1 MRSTEKFIKSSKWL
15 DKNNACSAPLGIII
29 HVFGFSGPV
38 YMRFSK
44 KSDFYQKS
52 FCTSCV
58 FADFFKTMDFHR
70 KSRLFMQ
77 LVFWQIFVK
86 SWISMKNWNLVWRL
100 LFTIGAIKKNFAV
113 HGRQFGLSLNIS
125 GHIVQAL
132 DEIGN
137 GLQKRFI
144 AFVKI
149 KDGGFSTVE
158 RKLTYAYHR
167 WRWFLRLQR

>member
-1 MRSTEKFIKSSKWL
+1 M
-15 DKNNACSAPLGIII
+15 
-29 HVFGFSGPV
+29 
-38 YMRFSK
+38 
-44 KSDFYQKS
+44 
-52 FCTSCV
+52 
-58 FADFFKTMDFHR
+58 
-70 KSRLFMQ
+70 
-77 LVFWQIFVK
+77 
-86 SWISMKNWNLVWRL
+86 
-100 LFTIGAIKKNFAV
+100 FTIGAIKKNFAV

-167 WRWFLRLQR
+167 WRWFLRLQRKKNVSKSVTFEQTTNATSPF